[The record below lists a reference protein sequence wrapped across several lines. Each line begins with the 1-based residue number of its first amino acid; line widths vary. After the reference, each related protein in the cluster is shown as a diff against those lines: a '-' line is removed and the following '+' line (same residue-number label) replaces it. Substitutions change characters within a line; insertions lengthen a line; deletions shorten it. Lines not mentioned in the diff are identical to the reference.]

1 LNILISLRLCGL
13 AVNINRKGLPA
24 CRQAGAKTQS
34 FFILTPILMRSLFL
48 TVLASCLLI
57 LAPSFQIIKT
67 TLNLTVRDEVGNT
80 VEGATVQLF
89 ETEEDYTAEKN
100 IAAEGVTDAKGIL
113 KLKDLK
119 AMSYFVIVRKDDKDN
134 SGGGERTGKLEEKR
148 INKVTIVIQ

>member
-1 LNILISLRLCGL
+1 MKHHILTGIVAGL
-13 AVNINRKGLPA
+13 LIVLPA
-24 CRQAGAKTQS
+24 
-34 FFILTPILMRSLFL
+34 
-48 TVLASCLLI
+48 
-57 LAPSFQIIKT
+57 FQIIKT

-89 ETEEDYTAEKN
+89 EKEEDYNAETN
-100 IAAEGVTDAKGIL
+100 VAVEGVTDAKGTL

>member
-1 LNILISLRLCGL
+1 MNSTARILF
-13 AVNINRKGLPA
+13 A
-24 CRQAGAKTQS
+24 
-34 FFILTPILMRSLFL
+34 LTFL
-48 TVLASCLLI
+48 LVAL
-57 LAPSFQIIKT
+57 SFQLIKT

-89 ETEEDYTAEKN
+89 EKEEDYTAEN
-100 IAAEGVTDAKGIL
+100 NVAAEGITDAKGIL

-119 AMSYFVIVRKDDKDN
+119 AVSYFVIVRKEDKDN